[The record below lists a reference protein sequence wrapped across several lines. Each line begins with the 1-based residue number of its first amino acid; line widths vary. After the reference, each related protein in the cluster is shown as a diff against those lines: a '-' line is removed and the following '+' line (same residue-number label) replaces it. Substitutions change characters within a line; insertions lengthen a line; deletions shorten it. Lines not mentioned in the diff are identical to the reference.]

1 MKQVSQ
7 VSRIC
12 ARICAILA
20 AALVVVGIT
29 LVLSQT
35 GVLNGLGAGGPVR
48 AVFERG
54 QRPNLAEGSASADD
68 RNGDR
73 PALRGGFQRGE
84 RQGGG
89 ITLFAIGRLIRN
101 FAIISV
107 IVVVGVLVSM
117 LSRVVRRRKR
127 GAPAQQPAVPLD
139 SP

>member
-29 LVLSQT
+29 L
-35 GVLNGLGAGGPVR
+35 
-48 AVFERG
+48 
-54 QRPNLAEGSASADD
+54 
-68 RNGDR
+68 
-73 PALRGGFQRGE
+73 
-84 RQGGG
+84 
-89 ITLFAIGRLIRN
+89 FAIGTLIRN

-117 LSRVVRRRKR
+117 VSRVVRRRKR